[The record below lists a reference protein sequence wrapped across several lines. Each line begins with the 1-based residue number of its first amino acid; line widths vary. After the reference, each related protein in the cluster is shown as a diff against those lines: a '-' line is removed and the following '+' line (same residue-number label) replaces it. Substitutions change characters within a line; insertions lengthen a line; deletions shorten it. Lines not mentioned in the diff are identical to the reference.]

1 MWRDGAFHAA
11 VWAITVV
18 GIYLLLAARRRSARR
33 TAAVTWRVH
42 RPTAPRLGT
51 VQPGRG
57 HHRHHVLGIHH
68 VRDLP
73 EHVPAYDWAFLLVA
87 GVGIV
92 LLGWVLATQRTEA
105 R

>member
-1 MWRDGAFHAA
+1 VEGRG
-11 VWAITVV
+11 VPRGGV
-18 GIYLLLAARRRSARR
+18 GDYLLLADARRGVPLPSPGAS
-33 TAAVTWRVH
+33 TGQLL
-42 RPTAPRLGT
+42 LGWGLFNL
-51 VQPGRG
+51 VDEGIID
-57 HHRHHVLGIHH
+57 HHVLDIHH